1 MSPTLCTAWRPARR
15 GSCVRVEVIVLLH
28 PGHAVSMTPA
38 DGGIADTATELLE
51 RLPKVLVGTRAAT
64 AIPNGDE
71 IAKVML
77 GMLRTK

>member
-1 MSPTLCTAWRPARR
+1 
-15 GSCVRVEVIVLLH
+15 
-28 PGHAVSMTPA
+28 MTPA